1 MELAI
6 EIRDVNKSFSSGLGA
21 RPGRQIL
28 NQIEVEVPR
37 GRSVAVLGPNGAG
50 KTTLLKMILG
60 LLFVDSGNI
69 RILGHEPGSFEAREA
84 IGFLSELPMTY
95 DYLNRQT
102 FLDFFSGMQNGNVDP
117 SLEKLVKE
125 LVDEIPQDLKMGD
138 YSKGMMQRLN
148 FARVLM
154 KNPEIVFLDE
164 PATGLDPIGQLR
176 ILRIANAL
184 RELGRTLWVN
194 THSIEFALKTADEI
208 LVLHQG
214 RIAGR
219 FLSEEH
225 SREEIE
231 SLFLSLESLRS

>member
-1 MELAI
+1 MDWAI
-6 EIRDVNKSFSSGLGA
+6 EIRGVSKSFSAGSKAGEK
-21 RPGRQIL
+21 RKVL
-28 NQIEVEVPR
+28 NQIEVEVPK

-60 LLFVDSGNI
+60 LLFVDSGEI
-69 RILGHEPGSFEAREA
+69 RVLGHQPGSPEARDG

-95 DYLNRQT
+95 DYLNRQA
-102 FLDFFSGMQNGNVDP
+102 FLEFFSGMQEREVDP
-117 SLEKLVKE
+117 PLKE
-125 LVDEIPQDLKMGD
+125 LVQDLVEGIPADLDMGD

-148 FARVLM
+148 FARVLL
-154 KNPEIVFLDE
+154 KNPAIVFLDE

-214 RIAGR
+214 EIAGH
-219 FLSEEH
+219 FFSKEH

-231 SLFLSLESLRS
+231 NLFLSLESLRS